1 MMDLVNYEMF
11 GFEIAVGAYLLS
23 SLLFVFYFVT
33 KKKGLDGI
41 AFTLA
46 AFGFAFQTFAL
57 GIRWLYAGHPPW
69 INTYEIMS
77 FFTWVIVGAY
87 LIINAKLD
95 YKVFGVIVAPF
106 AFILMGFASLQ
117 PKNPEPFVP
126 ALQSVWLLIHV
137 PITMFAYCGFVIS
150 FTASI
155 LYLFKEKEILSI
167 NTPDNLRSSNN
178 QAIGERGTISTSAKT
193 LKIFSGF
200 TLAQLDDLS
209 YKGIA
214 LAFPLLTIGI
224 ITGAIWADRAWGSYW
239 SWDPKETWSLITW
252 LIFLIYLHART
263 SDWSARISAYISV
276 FGFLS
281 VIFTFLGVGYVL
293 PFLENHF
300 ELSPSLHEYAGGDY
314 TAGTVLFIC
323 VVLAV
328 LTLLILSRMKP
339 PGPRMP
345 KPSKHILKT

>member
-11 GFEIAVGAYLLS
+11 GFEIAIGAYLLC
-23 SLLFVFYFVT
+23 SLLFIFYFVT

-46 AFGFAFQTFAL
+46 AFGFAFQTCAL

-77 FFTWVIVGAY
+77 FFAWAIIGAY
-87 LIINAKLD
+87 LIINAKLN
-95 YKVFGVIVAPF
+95 YKIVGVIVAPF

-117 PKNPEPFVP
+117 PKNPEPLAP

-137 PITMFAYCGFVIS
+137 PIIMLAYCGFIIS
-150 FTASI
+150 FAASI

-167 NTPDNLRSSNN
+167 NTSDNLRSSN
-178 QAIGERGTISTSAKT
+178 ISTSANT

-209 YKGIA
+209 YKGVA

-263 SDWSARISAYISV
+263 SDWGTKISAYISV

-293 PFLENHF
+293 PFLENHV
-300 ELSPSLHEYAGGDY
+300 ELNPSLHEYTGGDY

-323 VVLAV
+323 VVSVV
-328 LTLLILSRMKP
+328 LVLLILSRIRP
-339 PGPRMP
+339 PGPKMP
-345 KPSKHILKT
+345 KPSKYVLET

>member
-1 MMDLVNYEMF
+1 MNLVNYEMF
-11 GFEIAVGAYLLS
+11 GFEIAVGAYLLC
-23 SLLFVFYFVT
+23 SLLFVSYFIT
-33 KKKGLDGI
+33 KKKGLDGM

-46 AFGFAFQTFAL
+46 AFGFAFQTYAL

-77 FFTWVIVGAY
+77 FFAWVIVGAY
-87 LIINAKLD
+87 LIINAKFN
-95 YKVFGVIVAPF
+95 YKVFGLIVAPF

-117 PKNPEPFVP
+117 PKNPEPLVP

-137 PITMFAYCGFVIS
+137 PITMLAYCGFVIS
-150 FTASI
+150 FAASI
-155 LYLFKEKEILSI
+155 LYLFKEKEIISI
-167 NTPDNLRSSNN
+167 NTSNNLTSSNN
-178 QAIGERGTISTSAKT
+178 KAIEKRATTSTSAKT
-193 LKIFSGF
+193 LQILSRF

-209 YKGIA
+209 YKGVA
-214 LAFPLLTIGI
+214 FAFPLLTIGI

-252 LIFLIYLHART
+252 LVFLIYLHART
-263 SDWSARISAYISV
+263 SDWDTKISAYISV

-300 ELSPSLHEYAGGDY
+300 ELSTSLHEYTGGDY
-314 TAGTVLFIC
+314 TAGTILFIG
-323 VVLAV
+323 VVSAV
-328 LTLLILSRMKP
+328 LTLLILSRIRP
-339 PGPRMP
+339 PGPKMP
-345 KPSKHILKT
+345 KPSKHILET

>member
-1 MMDLVNYEMF
+1 MMDFMNYEIF
-11 GFEIAVGAYLLS
+11 GFEIAIGAYLLC
-23 SLLFVFYFVT
+23 SLLFIFYFVT
-33 KKKGLDGI
+33 KKKGLDDI

-46 AFGFAFQTFAL
+46 AFGFAFQTCAL

-69 INTYEIMS
+69 INTYEITS
-77 FFTWVIVGAY
+77 FFAWAIIGAY
-87 LIINAKLD
+87 LITNAKLN
-95 YKVFGVIVAPF
+95 YKIFGVIVAPF

-117 PKNPEPFVP
+117 PKNPEPIAP

-137 PITMFAYCGFVIS
+137 PIIMLAYCGFVIS
-150 FTASI
+150 FAASI

-167 NTPDNLRSSNN
+167 NTSDNLRDSN
-178 QAIGERGTISTSAKT
+178 ISASTKT

-200 TLAQLDDLS
+200 TLEQLDDLS
-209 YKGIA
+209 YKGVA

-263 SDWSARISAYISV
+263 SDWGTKISAYISV

-293 PFLENHF
+293 PFLENHV
-300 ELSPSLHEYAGGDY
+300 ELSPSLHEYTGGDY
-314 TAGTVLFIC
+314 TTGTILFIC
-323 VVLAV
+323 VVSVV
-328 LTLLILSRMKP
+328 LVLLILSRIRP
-339 PGPRMP
+339 PGPKMP
-345 KPSKHILKT
+345 KPSKYVLET

>member
-1 MMDLVNYEMF
+1 MNLVNYEIF
-11 GFEIAVGAYLLS
+11 GFEIAVGAYLLC
-23 SLLFVFYFVT
+23 SLLFVFYFIT
-33 KKKGLDGI
+33 KKKGLDGM

-46 AFGFAFQTFAL
+46 AFGFTFQTYAL

-77 FFTWVIVGAY
+77 FFAWVIVGAY
-87 LIINAKLD
+87 LTINAKFN
-95 YKVFGVIVAPF
+95 YKVFGLIIAPF

-117 PKNPEPFVP
+117 PKNPEPLVP

-137 PITMFAYCGFVIS
+137 PITMLAYCGFVIS
-150 FTASI
+150 FAASI
-155 LYLFKEKEILSI
+155 LYLFKEKEIINI
-167 NTPDNLRSSNN
+167 NTSDNLRSSNN
-178 QAIGERGTISTSAKT
+178 KAIEKRATIPTPAKT
-193 LKIFSGF
+193 LQIFSGF

-209 YKGIA
+209 YKGVA
-214 LAFPLLTIGI
+214 FAFPLLTIGI

-252 LIFLIYLHART
+252 LVFLIYLHART
-263 SDWSARISAYISV
+263 SDWGTKISAYISV

-293 PFLENHF
+293 PFLGNHF
-300 ELSPSLHEYAGGDY
+300 ELSSSLHEYMGGDY
-314 TAGTVLFIC
+314 TAGTILFIG

-328 LTLLILSRMKP
+328 LTLLILSRIRP
-339 PGPRMP
+339 PRPKMP
-345 KPSKHILKT
+345 KPSKHILET